1 MKEKELIEKIQNDTF
16 SIGVKLIIN
25 NNYTNK
31 VLTSSVIFCCNK
43 VNNEWLIYDEGPED
57 RSDLNDKYFYFKSN
71 KEEKAIDF
79 FFNRILREDRIY
91 ARKLQKK
98 IQKILVLKR
107 MQKNDFITWLN
118 ARENKARNHI
128 VVVDG

>member
-1 MKEKELIEKIQNDTF
+1 ML
-16 SIGVKLIIN
+16 
-25 NNYTNK
+25 
-31 VLTSSVIFCCNK
+31 
-43 VNNEWLIYDEGPED
+43 W
-57 RSDLNDKYFYFKSN
+57 
-71 KEEKAIDF
+71 
-79 FFNRILREDRIY
+79 